1 DDAVDS
7 ALKVVRDESADT
19 PLRLSYIEILGQID
33 KPQVVSPLLG
43 LIGSSQSSAIKRAA
57 MQALMNYDDPQIGQ
71 AICGRFQSSLPDEH
85 GLRQTAQRVLAS
97 RVAWTK
103 QLLEELTSRR
113 IKRDSVPLDIV
124 QQMRLHNDPEIQA
137 TLDQLWGRT
146 RSTPEEKQQQV
157 ERLRSLIGG
166 LLTATDQR
174 SADPFQGRELFKKNC
189 GVCHTLFD
197 EGGKTGPN
205 LTGYERTNLDF
216 LLLAIVDP
224 SAAIREEF
232 TQYQILTVD
241 GRVMTGLI
249 DTQTPTTV
257 TLRGANN
264 ETTLVNRDDI
274 DILQAMDKSIMPDG
288 VVDKL
293 TDEELRDLF
302 AYIIARTPPQ

>member
-1 DDAVDS
+1 MRLTVR
-7 ALKVVRDESADT
+7 LKVVRDESADT

-71 AICGRFQSSLPDEH
+71 AICSRFQSSLPDEH

-113 IKRDSVPLDIV
+113 IKRDTVPLDIV
-124 QQMRLHNDPEIQA
+124 QQMRLHDDPDIQA

-166 LLTATDQR
+166 LLTATDER

-216 LLLAIVDP
+216 LCCSRSSIPQRRFVKSSHSTRSSP
-224 SAAIREEF
+224 WTAA
-232 TQYQILTVD
+232 
-241 GRVMTGLI
+241 
-249 DTQTPTTV
+249 
-257 TLRGANN
+257 
-264 ETTLVNRDDI
+264 
-274 DILQAMDKSIMPDG
+274 S
-288 VVDKL
+288 
-293 TDEELRDLF
+293 
-302 AYIIARTPPQ
+302 